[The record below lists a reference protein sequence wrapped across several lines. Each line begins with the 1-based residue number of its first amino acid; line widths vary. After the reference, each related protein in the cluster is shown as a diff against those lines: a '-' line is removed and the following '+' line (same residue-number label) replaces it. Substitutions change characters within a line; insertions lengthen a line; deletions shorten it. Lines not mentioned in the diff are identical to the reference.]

1 MMFKKG
7 GIMKKIK
14 KIFLSALPII
24 IGVGIGFL
32 GSYFGIYKAFEVLFD
47 NIIYNIVFLVLSLAV
62 SVLIAI
68 LFHELGHLIAG
79 LLSGYGFLSYRVG
92 SFVLVKYSTGYE
104 LKRYSIPG
112 TAGQCLMTPP
122 KYNNGNFPFI
132 LYNSGGWIMNLVLG
146 GIGIL
151 IYTLSE
157 NPFLRY
163 FLIIFIAIQILA
175 ALSNAIPLSMGVPND
190 GKNIQILKNNLEARE
205 GFWSMLQVNALLT
218 EGMEYKDIPEKY
230 LKDPKELTILTI
242 YYPLYRAMAL
252 LQRGEYEQAY
262 ELQKELMKHPEAL
275 TVNEII
281 LRYDLLSTKI
291 LLSDDRESLKTEI
304 DSCLT
309 KDFYKMDKIFKTFLN
324 RNRFWILYYKYV
336 EIDPKKEEEY
346 QKNFNK
352 ICETNPN
359 KGEVVSERKIL
370 EKTMK

>member
-47 NIIYNIVFLVLSLAV
+47 NIFYNIVFLVLSLAV

-275 TVNEII
+275 TINEII
-281 LRYDLLSTKI
+281 LRYDLLTTKI
-291 LLSDDRESLKTEI
+291 LLSDDQENLKTEI
-304 DSCLT
+304 DPYLT
-309 KDFYKMDKIFKTFLN
+309 KEFYKMDKIFKSFLN
-324 RNRFWILYYKYV
+324 RNRFWILYYRYV
-336 EIDPKKEEEY
+336 DVDPKKEEKY

-352 ICETNPN
+352 ICQTNPN

>member
-1 MMFKKG
+1 
-7 GIMKKIK
+7 MKKIK

-47 NIIYNIVFLVLSLAV
+47 NIFYNIVFLVLSLAV

-218 EGMEYKDIPEKY
+218 EGMEYKDIPKEY
-230 LKDPKELTILTI
+230 LKEPEELTILTI

-252 LQRGEYEQAY
+252 LQMEEYEEAFA
-262 ELQKELMKHPEAL
+262 LQKELMKHPEAL
-275 TVNEII
+275 TINEII
-281 LRYDLLSTKI
+281 LRYDLLTTKI
-291 LLSDDRESLKTEI
+291 LLSDDQENLKTEI
-304 DSCLT
+304 DPYLT
-309 KDFYKMDKIFKTFLN
+309 KEFYKMDKIFKSFLN